1 MEAEDV
7 QNVTVLGAG
16 SMGHGIAEVAAVAGY
31 DVVMRDIEEDIVQ
44 DGYEEIEWS
53 LEKLSDKGIIGED
66 AGEVMSRISTTVDL
80 AEAVED
86 ADFVVEAAPENM
98 EIKHEVFSEV
108 EDNAPDHAI
117 MATNT
122 SSLPISDIAEA
133 VDEPERVV
141 GTHFF
146 NPPVKM
152 DLVEVIYGE
161 ETSDETAECA
171 YDLME
176 AWDKTAIY
184 VRKDVRGFVV
194 NTVMGPFMDE
204 PAWMVNAGEATIRQA
219 DATMVYDK
227 GYPMGPFELSDMTGI
242 DIGYDVRK
250 EAGNPV
256 PDLVEEK
263 VQNEELGKKTGKGYY
278 DYEDGEGADY
288 STEDAGDFDT
298 LRVEA
303 RMVNQAAYLVG
314 EDVATPEDIDT
325 GVELGGGFPEGICR
339 RGDKIGLDKVLDKLQ
354 TLHDETG
361 AQRYEPHEYLV
372 ELVEEGRTGEEAGE
386 GFYTYDDE
394 EEEDYH
400 DLNYEITDDG
410 VLEIELDRP
419 TRLNALSANLM
430 EEIGDV
436 LEKAEDDDVLCVTF
450 EGAGDRAFCAG
461 ADVTS
466 FAGQDPI
473 DVVGD
478 DSVFETIYQCSKPTI
493 AKIDGHCLGGG
504 FEVALACDMRLAT
517 TNSEFGF
524 PEIDLGLIPGGGG
537 TQRLPRLVGETRAK
551 DLIFRGNRID
561 AEKAHDWGI
570 VNKAVDKDEFEDVVE
585 EYVDDIV
592 TGPPLALKV
601 AKMSINEGRDADIRT
616 ALAIE
621 SEGFGLLTT
630 TDDMMEG
637 ASAFMEDRE
646 PEFEGE

>member
-16 SMGHGIAEVAAVAGY
+16 SMGHGIAEVAAIAGY
-31 DVVMRDIEEDIVQ
+31 DVVLRDIEDDIVQ
-44 DGYEEIEWS
+44 DGYDEIEWS
-53 LEKLSDKGIIGED
+53 LEKLSDKGMIQED
-66 AGEVMSRISTTVDL
+66 ADEVLSRVTPKVDL
-80 AEAVED
+80 KEAVED
-86 ADFVVEAAPENM
+86 ADFVVEAAPENLD
-98 EIKHEVFSEV
+98 IKHEIFSDV
-108 EDNAPDHAI
+108 EEYAPDHTI

-133 VDEPERVV
+133 VEEPERVV

-152 DLVEVIYGE
+152 DLVEVIYGD
-161 ETSDETAECA
+161 ETSDETAETA

-176 AWDKTAIY
+176 DWDKTAIY

-204 PAWMVNAGEATIRQA
+204 PAWMVDSGEATIRQA

-242 DIGYDVRK
+242 DIGYHVRK

-256 PDLVEEK
+256 PALVEEK
-263 VQNEELGKKTGKGYY
+263 VENDELGKKTGKGYY
-278 DYEDGEGADY
+278 EYEDGEGPDYTAD
-288 STEDAGDFDT
+288 DAGDFDT

-314 EDVATPEDIDT
+314 EDVATPEDIDV

-339 RGDKIGLDKVLDKLQ
+339 RGDKIGLDNVLEKLQ
-354 TLHDETG
+354 TLHEETG

-372 ELVEEGRTGEEAGE
+372 ELVEEDQTGEDAGQ
-386 GFYTYDDE
+386 GFYSYDE
-394 EEEDYH
+394 EQEDDYH
-400 DLNYEITDDG
+400 DLNYEITEDG

-419 TRLNALSANLM
+419 TRLNALSQNLM
-430 EEIGDV
+430 EEIQDV
-436 LEKAEDDDVLCVTF
+436 LGKAESDEVLCVTF

-466 FAGQDPI
+466 FAGRDPI
-473 DVVGD
+473 DVVGGEP
-478 DSVFETIYQCSKPTI
+478 VFETIYECSKPTI
-493 AKIDGHCLGGG
+493 AKIEGHCLGGG
-504 FEVALACDMRLAT
+504 FEVALACDMRIAT
-517 TNSEFGF
+517 KDSEFGF

-537 TQRLPRLVGETRAK
+537 TQRIMRLVGETRAK
-551 DLIFRGNRID
+551 ELVFRGNRID
-561 AEKAHDWGI
+561 AETAHDWGI
-570 VNKAVDKDEFEDVVE
+570 LNRAVEKDEFEEVVD

-601 AKMSINEGRDADIRT
+601 AKMSMNEGRDADIRT

-621 SEGFGLLTT
+621 NEGFGLLTT